1 MEPGTGTNMLQRL
14 SQVFPALQELIL
26 ITFSLLGLALIG
38 TGLLRLLPR
47 HCRGRGPGPAIC
59 CLVAGSLLLAL
70 PTSMESLSHSLFADA
85 DPRRILSAVN
95 PNHSPGRGLLLVVI
109 NFMTLIGWLAGGRGL
124 YLIAQSGGRLA
135 RGLVHLLGGVCLVNL
150 LPLAHAIGTQLGIE
164 TRISSILEAR

>member
-1 MEPGTGTNMLQRL
+1 MLQRL

-26 ITFSLLGLALIG
+26 IVFSLLGLALIG
-38 TGLLRLLPR
+38 MGLLRLLPR
-47 HCRGRGPGPAIC
+47 HRREGGLAPALCR
-59 CLVAGSLLLAL
+59 LVAGSLLLAL
-70 PTSMESLSHSLFADA
+70 PAGMESLTHSLFADA

-95 PNHSPGRGLLLVVI
+95 PDHSPGRVPLLVAI

-150 LPLAHAIGTQLGIE
+150 LPLAHAIGAQLGIE
-164 TRISSILEAR
+164 TQVSSILGAP